1 MWSVLGELA
10 LAAPWLVGVLVTA
23 LFLIVLVSLPLS
35 LRGSTANERPEIIRA
50 LADFWR
56 FWRR

>member
-1 MWSVLGELA
+1 MWSVMSELA
-10 LAAPWLVGVLVTA
+10 MAAPWVVVALVAV

-35 LRGSTANERPEIIRA
+35 LWGSAANERPEIIRA
-50 LADFWR
+50 LAEFWR

>member
-10 LAAPWLVGVLVTA
+10 LAAPWLLAVLFGVLA
-23 LFLIVLVSLPLS
+23 LIVLVSLPLS
-35 LRGSTANERPEIIRA
+35 LRGSEASERPEIIRA

-56 FWRR
+56 FWRK

>member
-10 LAAPWLVGVLVTA
+10 LAAPWLVVLLFGVLA
-23 LFLIVLVSLPLS
+23 LIVLVSLPLS
-35 LRGSTANERPEIIRA
+35 LRGSEAKERPEIIRA

-56 FWRR
+56 FWRK

>member
-10 LAAPWLVGVLVTA
+10 LAAPWLLALLFGVLA
-23 LFLIVLVSLPLS
+23 LIVLVSLPLS
-35 LRGSTANERPEIIRA
+35 LRGSEASERPEIIRA

>member
-10 LAAPWLVGVLVTA
+10 LAAPWLLGLLLFA
-23 LFLIVLVSLPLS
+23 IFLIVLVSLPLS
-35 LRGSTANERPEIIRA
+35 LRGSDASDRPEIIRA

>member
-1 MWSVLGELA
+1 VWSVLGELA
-10 LAAPWLVGVLVTA
+10 LAAPWLLGAL
-23 LFLIVLVSLPLS
+23 LFLIFLVVLVSLPLS
-35 LRGSTANERPEIIRA
+35 LRGSKACDRPEIIRA

>member
-10 LAAPWLVGVLVTA
+10 VAAPWLLALLFVVLAV
-23 LFLIVLVSLPLS
+23 IVLVSLPLS
-35 LRGSTANERPEIIRA
+35 LRGSEASERPDIIRA

-56 FWRR
+56 FWRK

>member
-10 LAAPWLVGVLVTA
+10 MAAPWLLALLFGVLA
-23 LFLIVLVSLPLS
+23 LIVLVSLPLC
-35 LRGSTANERPEIIRA
+35 LRGSDASERPEIIRA

-56 FWRR
+56 FWRK